1 MKACGRLSQISKIG
15 RMLIRAFF
23 IFIALFSIHTSSVH
37 ADEKDVT
44 VIRYG
49 WTIPLT
55 FSTESLASAEIF
67 RSIDPDSLSIKFE
80 SGKFF
85 SWLHINHDIAEQSNH
100 FDLSKYPLF
109 ILGLEAPNHADIPDT
124 EQREKLK
131 LSADA
136 MFADDDPGEISIVE
150 AVKGTLY
157 TRCGKQACTH
167 FYVETEQAEEILQ
180 LFTSGFG
187 TDDVIQILTGA
198 Y

>member
-1 MKACGRLSQISKIG
+1 MKAGGRLSQISKIG

-49 WTIPLT
+49 WTTPLT

-85 SWLHINHDIAEQSNH
+85 S
-100 FDLSKYPLF
+100 
-109 ILGLEAPNHADIPDT
+109 
-124 EQREKLK
+124 
-131 LSADA
+131 
-136 MFADDDPGEISIVE
+136 
-150 AVKGTLY
+150 
-157 TRCGKQACTH
+157 
-167 FYVETEQAEEILQ
+167 
-180 LFTSGFG
+180 
-187 TDDVIQILTGA
+187 
-198 Y
+198 